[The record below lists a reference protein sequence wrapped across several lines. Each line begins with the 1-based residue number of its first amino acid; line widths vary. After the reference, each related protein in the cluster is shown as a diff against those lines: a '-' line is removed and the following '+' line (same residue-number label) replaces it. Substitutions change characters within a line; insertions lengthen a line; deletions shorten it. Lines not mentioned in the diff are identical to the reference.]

1 MGKSKLPSL
10 DADSISAV
18 ADLVDQAVAKAV
30 NNSKNAEN
38 EAAASEAVGKAEDT
52 AVKAF
57 SVAEAAK
64 ANATISEAAK
74 AVEEEAEDEKAVDKG
89 HKNLTTTAESA
100 DEIPNTP
107 GVESER
113 VYINLKNT
121 SSLVESGIL
130 PAKTKGDVWIWVKK
144 FSKKAKQ
151 DSSVA
156 LSVTAQKFKEQALT
170 TKEAVIP
177 DIINTTAGVAPNKS
191 ASAYEAL
198 VKETGTEKR
207 TQAKLNTTMDPLAT
221 AAEKLKADPVNAAVI
236 ALPANMSAANTSKVA
251 ANQSKA
257 NLAAS
262 VLKAGSSNKACQ
274 KLTSCS
280 ACGQNLACGWCATD
294 SKCYGGDSDGPNKA
308 VCEQWVFHSCPS
320 NATFAADSDAMSTS
334 PANESAVVDEPTGS

>member
-57 SVAEAAK
+57 SVAEATK
-64 ANATISEAAK
+64 ANATNSEAAK

-100 DEIPNTP
+100 DEIPSTP

-251 ANQSKA
+251 AN
-257 NLAAS
+257 
-262 VLKAGSSNKACQ
+262 
-274 KLTSCS
+274 
-280 ACGQNLACGWCATD
+280 
-294 SKCYGGDSDGPNKA
+294 
-308 VCEQWVFHSCPS
+308 
-320 NATFAADSDAMSTS
+320 
-334 PANESAVVDEPTGS
+334 